1 MYIYNNMEERLL
13 SLLESILG
21 KSKKTSG
28 DNYAFWSPFVNHHKP
43 KLEINIKLNSN
54 ADNPWHCWISDE
66 KGKSIRSLF
75 RKLKVSK
82 EIWDE
87 HNSIFSRKYRYS
99 NLPNSENNGKTELVQ
114 LPKEY
119 IPLWKPSTSVIR
131 KHALSYLDRR
141 GVSSAEVLK
150 YQMGYCEEGS
160 YKHKIIVPSY
170 DENGMLNYF
179 VGRSFYDTAF
189 KHKNPEVSKDVVG
202 FEMFVNWD
210 LPIVICEGVFDAI
223 AVRMNSIPLFGK
235 SPQSELQKK
244 IISKGVKSVYL
255 ALDSDAFKNSLR
267 FAESLM
273 NNGVGVHIVE
283 LKDSDP
289 SDMGFKTIN
298 EKIKSTELLSLRK
311 LMEYKLLG
319 V

>member
-1 MYIYNNMEERLL
+1 
-13 SLLESILG
+13 
-21 KSKKTSG
+21 
-28 DNYAFWSPFVNHHKP
+28 
-43 KLEINIKLNSN
+43 
-54 ADNPWHCWISDE
+54 
-66 KGKSIRSLF
+66 
-75 RKLKVSK
+75 
-82 EIWDE
+82 
-87 HNSIFSRKYRYS
+87 
-99 NLPNSENNGKTELVQ
+99 
-114 LPKEY
+114 
-119 IPLWKPSTSVIR
+119 
-131 KHALSYLDRR
+131 
-141 GVSSAEVLK
+141 
-150 YQMGYCEEGS
+150 MGYCEEGI

-298 EKIKSTELLSLRK
+298 EKIKNTELLSLRK

>member
-1 MYIYNNMEERLL
+1 MEEKLL
-13 SLLESILG
+13 SLLESVLG
-21 KSKKTSG
+21 KAKKTSG

-82 EIWDE
+82 EVWDA
-87 HNSIFSRKYRYS
+87 HNSIFKRKYRYS

-131 KHALSYLDRR
+131 KHALSYLTRR
-141 GVSSAEVLK
+141 GVTSAEVLK
-150 YQMGYCEEGS
+150 YQIGYCEEGI

-179 VGRSFYDTAF
+179 VGRSFYDTTF
-189 KHKNPEVSKDVVG
+189 KHKNPDVSKDVVG

-235 SPQSELQKK
+235 SPQSELRKK

-298 EKIKSTELLSLRK
+298 EKIKNTELLSLRK

>member
-1 MYIYNNMEERLL
+1 ME
-13 SLLESILG
+13 I
-21 KSKKTSG
+21 
-28 DNYAFWSPFVNHHKP
+28 
-43 KLEINIKLNSN
+43 INI
-54 ADNPWHCWISDE
+54 
-66 KGKSIRSLF
+66 
-75 RKLKVSK
+75 
-82 EIWDE
+82 
-87 HNSIFSRKYRYS
+87 
-99 NLPNSENNGKTELVQ
+99 
-114 LPKEY
+114 
-119 IPLWKPSTSVIR
+119 VIR
-131 KHALSYLDRR
+131 KHALSYLGRR
-141 GVSSAEVLK
+141 NVTSAEILK
-150 YQMGYCEEGS
+150 YQMGYCEEGM

-179 VGRSFYDTAF
+179 VGRSFYDTSF
-189 KHKNPEVSKDVVG
+189 KHKNPDVSKDIVG

-244 IISKGVKSVYL
+244 IINKGVKSVYL

-273 NNGVGVHIVE
+273 NNGVNVHIVE

-289 SDMGFKTIN
+289 SDMGFRSIN
-298 EKIKSTELLSLRK
+298 EKIENTELLSLRK

>member
-1 MYIYNNMEERLL
+1 MEERLL
-13 SLLESILG
+13 SLLESVLG
-21 KSKKTSG
+21 KAKKTSG

-87 HNSIFSRKYRYS
+87 HNSIFSRKYRYR
-99 NLPNSENNGKTELVQ
+99 NDQATDQANDQVVQ

-150 YQMGYCEEGS
+150 YQMGYCEEGP

-170 DENGMLNYF
+170 NENGMLNYF

>member
-1 MYIYNNMEERLL
+1 MYIYNNMEEQLL

-21 KSKKTSG
+21 KAKKTSG

-82 EIWDE
+82 EVWDA
-87 HNSIFSRKYRYS
+87 HNSIFKRKYRY
-99 NLPNSENNGKTELVQ
+99 KTDSTTEQSKVVQ
-114 LPKEY
+114 LPSEY
-119 IPLWKPSTSVIR
+119 IPLWKASTSVIR
-131 KHALSYLDRR
+131 KHAISYLNRR
-141 GVSSAEVLK
+141 GVTPAEVLK
-150 YQMGYCEEGS
+150 YQMGYCEEGI

-179 VGRSFYDTAF
+179 VGRSFYDSTF
-189 KHKNPEVSKDVVG
+189 KHKNPDVSKDVVG

-244 IISKGVKSVYL
+244 IMSKGVKSVYL

-273 NNGVGVHIVE
+273 NNGVNVHIVE

-289 SDMGFKTIN
+289 SDMGFNNIN
-298 EKIKSTELLSLRK
+298 EKIKNTKLLSLRK

>member
-1 MYIYNNMEERLL
+1 MEEKLL
-13 SLLESILG
+13 SLLESVLG
-21 KSKKTSG
+21 KAKKTSG

-82 EIWDE
+82 EVWDA
-87 HNSIFSRKYRYS
+87 HNSIFKRKYRY
-99 NLPNSENNGKTELVQ
+99 KTDSTTEESKVVQ

-131 KHALSYLDRR
+131 KHALSYLTRR
-141 GVSSAEVLK
+141 GVTSAEVLK
-150 YQMGYCEEGS
+150 YQMGYCEEGI

-170 DENGMLNYF
+170 NENGMLNYF

-189 KHKNPEVSKDVVG
+189 KHKNPDVSKDVVG

-235 SPQSELQKK
+235 SPQTELQTK

-267 FAESLM
+267 FRIPYE
-273 NNGVGVHIVE
+273 
-283 LKDSDP
+283 
-289 SDMGFKTIN
+289 
-298 EKIKSTELLSLRK
+298 
-311 LMEYKLLG
+311 
-319 V
+319 

>member
-1 MYIYNNMEERLL
+1 MEEKLL

-87 HNSIFSRKYRYS
+87 HNSIFKRKYKFQ
-99 NLPNSENNGKTELVQ
+99 NLPINEKTGNNLVALPSEYQ
-114 LPKEY
+114 
-119 IPLWKPSTSVIR
+119 PLWKPSSSVIR

-141 GVSSAEVLK
+141 NVTPAEILK
-150 YQMGYCEEGS
+150 YQIGYCEEGI

-179 VGRSFYDTAF
+179 VGRSFYDTSF
-189 KHKNPEVSKDVVG
+189 KHKNPDVSKDIVG

-210 LPIVICEGVFDAI
+210 MPIVICEGVFDAM

-244 IISKGVKSVYL
+244 IINKGVKSVYL

-273 NNGVGVHIVE
+273 NNGVNVHIVE
-283 LKDSDP
+283 LEDSDP
-289 SDMGFKTIN
+289 SELGFNNIN
-298 EKIKSTELLSLRK
+298 EKIENTELLSLRK

>member
-1 MYIYNNMEERLL
+1 MEEKLL
-13 SLLESILG
+13 SLLESVLG
-21 KSKKTSG
+21 KAKKTSG

-54 ADNPWHCWISDE
+54 ADNPWNCWISDE

-82 EIWDE
+82 EVWDE
-87 HNSIFSRKYRYS
+87 HNSIFKRKYRYRTDS
-99 NLPNSENNGKTELVQ
+99 TVKESLTVQ

-131 KHALSYLDRR
+131 KHALSYLTRR
-141 GVSSAEVLK
+141 GVTSAEVLK
-150 YQMGYCEEGS
+150 YQIGYCEEGI
-160 YKHKIIVPSY
+160 YKHKIIVQSY
-170 DENGMLNYF
+170 NENGMLNYF

-189 KHKNPEVSKDVVG
+189 KHKNPDVSKDVVG

-298 EKIKSTELLSLRK
+298 EKIKNTELLSLRK

>member
-1 MYIYNNMEERLL
+1 
-13 SLLESILG
+13 
-21 KSKKTSG
+21 
-28 DNYAFWSPFVNHHKP
+28 
-43 KLEINIKLNSN
+43 
-54 ADNPWHCWISDE
+54 
-66 KGKSIRSLF
+66 
-75 RKLKVSK
+75 
-82 EIWDE
+82 
-87 HNSIFSRKYRYS
+87 
-99 NLPNSENNGKTELVQ
+99 
-114 LPKEY
+114 
-119 IPLWKPSTSVIR
+119 
-131 KHALSYLDRR
+131 
-141 GVSSAEVLK
+141 
-150 YQMGYCEEGS
+150 MGYCEEGI

-179 VGRSFYDTAF
+179 VGRSFYDTSF
-189 KHKNPEVSKDVVG
+189 KHKNPDVSKDVVG

-244 IISKGVKSVYL
+244 ILGRGVKSVYL

-273 NNGVGVHIVE
+273 NNGVDVHIVE

-289 SDMGFKTIN
+289 SELGFKNIN
-298 EKIKSTELLSLRK
+298 KKIENTELLSLRK
-311 LMEYKLLG
+311 LMEYKLIG

>member
-1 MYIYNNMEERLL
+1 
-13 SLLESILG
+13 
-21 KSKKTSG
+21 
-28 DNYAFWSPFVNHHKP
+28 
-43 KLEINIKLNSN
+43 
-54 ADNPWHCWISDE
+54 
-66 KGKSIRSLF
+66 
-75 RKLKVSK
+75 
-82 EIWDE
+82 
-87 HNSIFSRKYRYS
+87 
-99 NLPNSENNGKTELVQ
+99 
-114 LPKEY
+114 
-119 IPLWKPSTSVIR
+119 
-131 KHALSYLDRR
+131 
-141 GVSSAEVLK
+141 
-150 YQMGYCEEGS
+150 MGYCEEGM

-179 VGRSFYDTAF
+179 VGRSFYDTTF
-189 KHKNPEVSKDVVG
+189 KHKNPDVSKDVVG
-202 FEMFVNWD
+202 FEMFINWD

>member
-1 MYIYNNMEERLL
+1 MEERLL
-13 SLLESILG
+13 SLLESVLG
-21 KSKKTSG
+21 KAKKTSG

-87 HNSIFSRKYRYS
+87 HNSIFSRKYRYR
-99 NLPNSENNGKTELVQ
+99 NDQATDQVNDQVVQ

-150 YQMGYCEEGS
+150 YQMGYCEEGP

>member
-1 MYIYNNMEERLL
+1 MEERLL

>member
-1 MYIYNNMEERLL
+1 MYIVNNMEERLL

-21 KSKKTSG
+21 KAKKTSG
-28 DNYAFWSPFVNHHKP
+28 DNYAFFSPFVNHYKP
-43 KLEINIKLNSN
+43 KLEINIKLNS
-54 ADNPWHCWISDE
+54 DGSNPWHCWISDE

-82 EIWDE
+82 DVWDE
-87 HNSIFSRKYRYS
+87 HNSIFSRKYRYKKDDT
-99 NLPNSENNGKTELVQ
+99 LEVTKIVQ
-114 LPKEY
+114 LPREY

-141 GVSSAEVLK
+141 NVSPSEILK
-150 YQMGYCEEGS
+150 YQIGYCEEGI

-179 VGRSFYDTAF
+179 VGRSFYDTAY
-189 KHKNPEVSKDVVG
+189 KHKNPDVSKDVVG

-244 IISKGVKSVYL
+244 ILGKGVKSVYL

-273 NNGVGVHIVE
+273 NNGVNVHIVE

-289 SDMGFKTIN
+289 SDMGFNDIN
-298 EKIKSTELLSLRK
+298 EKIENTELLSLRK

>member
-1 MYIYNNMEERLL
+1 MEERLL
-13 SLLESILG
+13 SLLESVLG
-21 KSKKTSG
+21 KAKKTSG

-87 HNSIFSRKYRYS
+87 HNSIFSRKYRYR
-99 NLPNSENNGKTELVQ
+99 NDQATDQANDQVVQ

-150 YQMGYCEEGS
+150 YQMGYCEEGP

>member
-1 MYIYNNMEERLL
+1 MEDRLL
-13 SLLESILG
+13 TLLESVIG
-21 KSKKTSG
+21 ISKKTSG
-28 DNYAFWSPFVNHHKP
+28 NNYAFYSPFAEHYKP
-43 KLEINIKLNSN
+43 KLEINIELNAEGN
-54 ADNPWHCWISDE
+54 NPWHCWISDE
-66 KGKSIRSLF
+66 KGKTINSLF

-82 EIWDE
+82 DVWDE
-87 HNSIFSRKYRYS
+87 HNSIFSKKYKFQ
-99 NLPNSENNGKTELVQ
+99 NLPINEKTGNNLVALPSEYQ
-114 LPKEY
+114 
-119 IPLWKPSTSVIR
+119 PLWKPSSSVIR

-141 GVSSAEVLK
+141 NVTPAEILK
-150 YQMGYCEEGS
+150 YQIGYCEEGI

-179 VGRSFYDTAF
+179 VGRSFYDTSF
-189 KHKNPEVSKDVVG
+189 KHKNPDVSKDIVG

-210 LPIVICEGVFDAI
+210 MPIVICEGVFDAM

-244 IISKGVKSVYL
+244 IINKGVKSVYL

-273 NNGVGVHIVE
+273 NNGVNVHIVE
-283 LKDSDP
+283 LEDSDP
-289 SDMGFKTIN
+289 SELGFNNIN
-298 EKIKSTELLSLRK
+298 EKIENTELLSLRK